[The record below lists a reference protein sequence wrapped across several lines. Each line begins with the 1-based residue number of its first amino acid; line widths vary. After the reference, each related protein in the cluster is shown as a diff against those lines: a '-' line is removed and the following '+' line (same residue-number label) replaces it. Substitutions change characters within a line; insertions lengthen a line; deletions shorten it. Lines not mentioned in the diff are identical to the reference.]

1 MFIILSKTKLWNF
14 FTDPNPST
22 RNLYLNIGFV
32 SIPDDTLRMVSN
44 SPKDCFHLIRRIGPT
59 WHLYLENVELVAKR

>member
-44 SPKDCFHLIRRIGPT
+44 SPKSSDQEDRSNMAFVFGKC
-59 WHLYLENVELVAKR
+59 